1 MLYQV
6 FIIAQRTKEEEEE
19 RYSHFKWR
27 NDSAKLDKEVHEKG
41 EQEMQEKEKTQVV
54 SKLRRMEA

>member
-1 MLYQV
+1 MFYQV

-27 NDSAKLDKEVHEKG
+27 NDSAKLDKEVHEKAN
-41 EQEMQEKEKTQVV
+41 KKCRKKKKHKWYL
-54 SKLRRMEA
+54 S